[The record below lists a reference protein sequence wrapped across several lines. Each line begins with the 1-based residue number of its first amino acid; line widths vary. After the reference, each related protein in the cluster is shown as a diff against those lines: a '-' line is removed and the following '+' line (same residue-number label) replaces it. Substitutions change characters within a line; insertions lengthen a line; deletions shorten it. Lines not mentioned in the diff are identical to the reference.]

1 MTLWSGRF
9 EGGLD
14 PLAWELNASLPVD
27 RRMARQDV
35 RASLAWAEALIQA
48 GVLSTAEGAEIQRGL
63 KHILAEFEAGL
74 FNFQPQDEDIHS
86 AVERR
91 LVELIGPDGGRL
103 HTGRSRNDQV
113 ATDFRLWLLENLPG
127 LDGEIRR
134 MQTALLL
141 RAQADLTVVMPG
153 YTHMQRA
160 QPILLS
166 HWWLSHFWPLQRDRE
181 RLAQLGGRLRVLPL
195 GSGALAGTAF
205 PIDRFALAQKLG
217 FAAPCQNSLDGVSDR
232 DFAAEFLFIT
242 ALCGVHLSRM
252 CESLALFSTTEFA
265 FFELPE
271 AYATGSSLMPQKK
284 NPDLFELGRGQSGRL
299 IGLLSGL
306 LTTLKGLPSAY
317 DKDLQEDKAPVFA
330 AYDTLMRLLPV
341 LSGAVAE
348 MQARPEKMRA
358 AIDSGMIATDL
369 ADYLVG
375 AGVPFRDAHALAAR
389 MVRISLA
396 SGVGLEAL
404 PLETYR
410 AISESFGQDLYAV
423 FKPEN
428 SLARRVAYGGTSLE
442 AVQVQINEGLRMVGE
457 MSGQW

>member
-14 PLAWELNASLPVD
+14 PLAWELNASLPID
-27 RRMARQDV
+27 RRMASQDV
-35 RASLAWAEALIQA
+35 RASLAWSAALAQA
-48 GVLSTAEGAEIQRGL
+48 GVLSASEAGDIQGGL
-63 KHILAEFEAGL
+63 EQILAEFDQDS
-74 FNFQPQDEDIHS
+74 FVFQPQDEDIHS

-91 LVELIGPDGGRL
+91 LVELIGPTGGRL

-113 ATDFRLWLLENLPG
+113 ATDFRLWLLENLPLLEAG
-127 LDGEIRR
+127 IER
-134 MQTALLL
+134 MQAALLL
-141 RAQADLTVVMPG
+141 RAQADLPILMPG

-181 RLAQLGGRLRVLPL
+181 RLRQLGGRVRVLPL
-195 GSGALAGTAF
+195 GSGALAGTAY
-205 PIDRFALAQKLG
+205 PIDRAALAKSLG
-217 FAAPCQNSLDGVSDR
+217 FDAPCPNSLDGVSDR
-232 DFAAEFLFIT
+232 DFAAEFLFCA
-242 ALCGVHLSRM
+242 ALCGVHLSRL
-252 CESLALFSTTEFA
+252 CEALALFATAEFG

-299 IGLLSGL
+299 IGLLTGL

-330 AYDTLMRLLPV
+330 AFDTLQRLLPV
-341 LSGAVAE
+341 LSGAVSE
-348 MQARPEKMRA
+348 MQARPDNMRA
-358 AIDSGMIATDL
+358 AIDAGMMATDL

-375 AGVPFRDAHALAAR
+375 RGVPFREAHGLAAK
-389 MVRISLA
+389 MVRIAIA

-404 PLETYR
+404 PLETYH
-410 AISESFGQDLYAV
+410 AVSAAFAEDLYAV
-423 FKPEN
+423 FTPEN
-428 SLARRVAYGGTSLE
+428 SLAQRSAYGGTALE
-442 AVQVQINEGLRMVGE
+442 AVREQIGIASQSTLAMT
-457 MSGQW
+457 